1 MLKNKY
7 PSIGLP
13 ATSPLRSAQTELQN
27 TIAQHQQRRKKS
39 PGTSSITPL
48 VQTEPDST
56 AKRRHLRD
64 PKSVAHANQL
74 FKRNLCLPEKNTCF
88 VQILTFKPYLG
99 CSCSSAICATMSCKT
114 QSELQHSTAEQVSLL
129 YATLLYSTLLSSTE
143 HYSTLLLLYS
153 TRLCSTLRL
162 LLPLLSLYS
171 GANWTQ

>member
-1 MLKNKY
+1 
-7 PSIGLP
+7 
-13 ATSPLRSAQTELQN
+13 
-27 TIAQHQQRRKKS
+27 
-39 PGTSSITPL
+39 
-48 VQTEPDST
+48 
-56 AKRRHLRD
+56 
-64 PKSVAHANQL
+64 
-74 FKRNLCLPEKNTCF
+74 
-88 VQILTFKPYLG
+88 
-99 CSCSSAICATMSCKT
+99 MSCKT